1 MGQPGEHQ
9 AQAVQKLGHGA
20 KGGAHPGH
28 AGPLVEG
35 QCGGNIADLVHL
47 RLFGLGHPAAGIGGK
62 GLQIA
67 AGALGVEDTQRQRGL
82 AGAGH
87 ARNADDLVERH
98 IYVDILQVVHP
109 RAPHP
114 DGGGESG
121 TGFVVHR
128 VSFLWMGSQ
137 KAPLQGSRKDHK
149 PRGSNRWCSSWSIT
163 ACAAGAMGAG
173 TAAGR
178 LR

>member
-1 MGQPGEHQ
+1 MNE
-9 AQAVQKLGHGA
+9 
-20 KGGAHPGH
+20 AHPGH

-82 AGAGH
+82 AGTGH

-98 IYVDILQVVHP
+98 IYVDVLQVVHP

-128 VSFLWMGSQ
+128 VSFL
-137 KAPLQGSRKDHK
+137 
-149 PRGSNRWCSSWSIT
+149 
-163 ACAAGAMGAG
+163 
-173 TAAGR
+173 
-178 LR
+178 